1 VLAAGLDPLHGP
13 PELAGQLG
21 HRDVLGIVHA
31 LGAEAAAHV
40 GRDVT
45 LAPVSVLH
53 GNLTVQIVT
62 DYLVSQ
68 PAALSTGQ
76 TVVTPQVNV
85 QVKEEQARQVV
96 LKEGANVEELIK
108 ALMAIGSTPRDI
120 IAIMQGISAA
130 GALDADLEVM

>member
-1 VLAAGLDPLHGP
+1 MLNERTGTVVIGN
-13 PELAGQLG
+13 
-21 HRDVLGIVHA
+21 
-31 LGAEAAAHV
+31 
-40 GRDVT
+40 DVT

-68 PAALSTGQ
+68 PAPLSTGQ

-96 LKEGANVEELIK
+96 LKEGAKVEDLIK